1 MKKNTDVKR
10 EENFVLINPNNSNFI
25 VKRFTEAEEQ
35 YLKINKIKC
44 ILFYIKLYNWNIL
57 LYSINFISYFIY
69 ILSLESCG
77 YSSTNMCTDIKGMK
91 WYYKVVTLS
100 IVTGIIQSIFISL
113 ILFKNKGY
121 KHLLYDIPIYIYF
134 FYVYNGTTVE
144 EHGLYNFMIFLIA
157 FILSTFILTY
167 LLYFIY
173 FIFKRS
179 KISLLF
185 IIFVLSL
192 SVIGYRFKPYD
203 NCENWK
209 KSINNTLDN
218 DSKDY
223 PCKIKIPKKC
233 VLDKLGNIVDMPRYL
248 KTECHLNGVRKNER
262 KIFLDSIKSSQHFKN
277 EVTKF
282 TKFGYPITTTPDY
295 FQKWVTD
302 NNFATYVNEQTII
315 MDYYESKDEGVR
327 NKYKDT
333 LPPEVILTFDEKSHG
348 TITQRINFNT
358 KLSDER
364 KKIAEQKNS
373 LFKNIFVFYF
383 DALSNKHF
391 NRKLPKTANFLKKF
405 FKYNENYFEKKFSAF
420 EFLKFHSLMRF
431 TVWNIYSMNYGFPQG
446 VGQVRATETGVSYVK
461 YLKENGF
468 ITGSSGTI
476 CSKDSLFP
484 DELDLPN
491 VVYEPYDH
499 ENVALFCD
507 RNFYDY
513 GYSLINGINSV
524 LHRCLYGKEGYE
536 YAFEYAELFW
546 NSYKDNKKFFK
557 IHIYE
562 AHELTQELIKYAD
575 EKILHFFEHFYEK
588 GYFDDTLLFIIS
600 DHGNNFG
607 SYYSLFDKI
616 TEDRQIEG
624 LLPVFKIVIPNK
636 KIIYDSG
643 LYNNLYENQQTF
655 ISPYDIYNSIIHAS
669 CTDYKDI
676 DTKPKNHF
684 EKGGIF
690 SWRGYS
696 IFNLIDYKKR
706 YCNSPD
712 LDLKPFDCICIE

>member
-25 VKRFTEAEEQ
+25 GKRFTEAEEQ

-44 ILFYIKLYNWNIL
+44 TLFYIKLYNWNIL

-192 SVIGYRFKPYD
+192 SVVGYRFKPYD

-262 KIFLDSIKSSQHFKN
+262 KIFLDSIKSSQLLKMKLQNLQNLVIQLQQHLITSKN
-277 EVTKF
+277 
-282 TKFGYPITTTPDY
+282 G
-295 FQKWVTD
+295 
-302 NNFATYVNEQTII
+302 
-315 MDYYESKDEGVR
+315 
-327 NKYKDT
+327 
-333 LPPEVILTFDEKSHG
+333 
-348 TITQRINFNT
+348 
-358 KLSDER
+358 
-364 KKIAEQKNS
+364 
-373 LFKNIFVFYF
+373 
-383 DALSNKHF
+383 
-391 NRKLPKTANFLKKF
+391 
-405 FKYNENYFEKKFSAF
+405 
-420 EFLKFHSLMRF
+420 
-431 TVWNIYSMNYGFPQG
+431 
-446 VGQVRATETGVSYVK
+446 
-461 YLKENGF
+461 
-468 ITGSSGTI
+468 
-476 CSKDSLFP
+476 
-484 DELDLPN
+484 
-491 VVYEPYDH
+491 
-499 ENVALFCD
+499 
-507 RNFYDY
+507 
-513 GYSLINGINSV
+513 
-524 LHRCLYGKEGYE
+524 
-536 YAFEYAELFW
+536 
-546 NSYKDNKKFFK
+546 
-557 IHIYE
+557 
-562 AHELTQELIKYAD
+562 
-575 EKILHFFEHFYEK
+575 
-588 GYFDDTLLFIIS
+588 
-600 DHGNNFG
+600 
-607 SYYSLFDKI
+607 
-616 TEDRQIEG
+616 
-624 LLPVFKIVIPNK
+624 
-636 KIIYDSG
+636 
-643 LYNNLYENQQTF
+643 
-655 ISPYDIYNSIIHAS
+655 
-669 CTDYKDI
+669 
-676 DTKPKNHF
+676 
-684 EKGGIF
+684 
-690 SWRGYS
+690 
-696 IFNLIDYKKR
+696 
-706 YCNSPD
+706 
-712 LDLKPFDCICIE
+712 